1 VSLRLS
7 SIYEKSKSLAS
18 MNQGVKF
25 YFFSSSQK
33 VTWQKRKK
41 SDKIPVLK
49 IFLEKEAADDG

>member
-1 VSLRLS
+1 
-7 SIYEKSKSLAS
+7 